1 MDEIPQPS
9 SSANQSR
16 IASRARD
23 CAEGFTAYLSD
34 PQRIHSREELLR
46 PSATP
51 EESLNKECDSS
62 QEHTAVPQVEDQIDW
77 AEEQQAR
84 FRLWAANLG
93 VFAKGQASIDHR
105 LRDSS
110 ELQDLVLQLLDALC
124 ANLHICKRPSSSDD
138 SSGKEILT
146 LEL

>member
-1 MDEIPQPS
+1 MDENPQPS
-9 SSANQSR
+9 SLENQSR

-51 EESLNKECDSS
+51 DETLNKECDSS
-62 QEHTAVPQVEDQIDW
+62 QEHTAFPQVEDQIDW
-77 AEEQQAR
+77 ADEQQAR

-93 VFAKGQASIDHR
+93 VFASGQASIDHR

-124 ANLHICKRPSSSDD
+124 VSLFICKRPSPFDD
-138 SSGKEILT
+138 GSRKGT
-146 LEL
+146 